1 MTNYGFARK
10 KTATW
15 IGALAIVAGVLAMF
29 GGQAH
34 AKSGYLTSFNS
45 EYGTS
50 GTALDTCNVCHTS
63 SIPTRNPY
71 GTAYGSNAHSF
82 TAIAN
87 LDSDGDGFTN
97 NAEIVART
105 FPGDAA
111 SKPATPPPPPPP
123 PTDTTPPAVS
133 STSPVNGAT
142 AVQVGANVTATFSE
156 TVKSVSTTTF
166 TLKAGTTSVAGTVT
180 LSGTTATFNP
190 TASLANATTYTAT
203 ITTGVTD
210 LANNA
215 LATNY
220 VWTFTTAAAADAT
233 PPTVTSTN
241 PAASQAGVA
250 VNTDVTATFS
260 EAVKSVSAT
269 TFTLSAGTTSV
280 AGTVTLSGTTATF
293 NPTAPLASA
302 TTYTATITTGVTD
315 LANNALAA
323 SKVWTFTTGAAA
335 DTTPPTV
342 TSTNPA
348 ASQTGV
354 PANTAV
360 QATFSKAMAGA
371 SLTTAT
377 FTLVDGSGNPV
388 AGTVTPSGATA
399 TFAPTANLANGT
411 TYTATVTTGARDLS
425 GNGLAQSRVW
435 SFTTVSGASDTDGDG
450 IPDNLD
456 TFPNDNRRAT
466 VPNPMG
472 GQETIIDTSS
482 TPGARLMGMAAMA
495 DTDASLNQTGK
506 PAGFV
511 FGNGVIA
518 FNVAGL
524 APGGTANVMLTFPAS
539 IPANAKVFKIDSGG
553 FHEFP
558 GAVISGLTVT
568 LTLSD
573 GGAGDADGVANGV
586 IDDPVGLATPVAA
599 APAASAPDSS
609 GGGCTVAGTGGGP
622 VDAAGG
628 YGFLALIALGL
639 LVRKAVPGKR

>member
-10 KTATW
+10 KAATW
-15 IGALAIVAGVLAMF
+15 IGALAIVAGVLAVF

-34 AKSGYLTSFNS
+34 AKSEYLPLFNS
-45 EYGTS
+45 QYGTS

-97 NAEIVART
+97 IAEITAMPTRT
-105 FPGDAA
+105 FPGDPA
-111 SKPATPPPPPPP
+111 SKPSTTPP
-123 PTDTTPPAVS
+123 PTDTTPPTVS
-133 STSPVNGAT
+133 STSPVAGAT
-142 AVQVGANVTATFSE
+142 AVPASADVTATFSE
-156 TVKSVSTTTF
+156 EVKLVSGTTF
-166 TLKAGTTSVAGTVT
+166 TLKAGTASVAGTVT

-210 LANNA
+210 MANNA
-215 LATNY
+215 LAPAY
-220 VWTFTTAAAADAT
+220 VWTFTTGAAADAT
-233 PPTVTSTN
+233 PPTVSSTN
-241 PAASQAGVA
+241 PVTGATA
-250 VNTDVTATFS
+250 VPVNADVTATFS

-269 TFTLSAGTTSV
+269 TFTLKAGTVSV

-293 NPTAPLASA
+293 NPSAPLASA

-323 SKVWTFTTGAAA
+323 SKVWTFTTGAGA

-342 TSTNPA
+342 SSTNPA
-348 ASQTGV
+348 GNQAGV

-360 QATFSKAMAGA
+360 TATFSEAMAGA

-388 AGTVTPSGATA
+388 AGTVTPAGATA
-399 TFAPTANLANGT
+399 TFAPTAVLANGT
-411 TYTATVTTGARDLS
+411 TYTATVTTGARDLA
-425 GNGLAQSRVW
+425 GNGLAQSRTW
-435 SFTTVSGASDTDGDG
+435 SFATVSGAADTDGDG

-456 TFPNDNRRAT
+456 AFPNDNRKGT

-472 GQETIIDTSS
+472 GQGITIDTSS
-482 TPGARLMGMAAMA
+482 SAGTRLMGVTAMA

-506 PAGFV
+506 PAGFG
-511 FGNGVIA
+511 FGNGVIS

-524 APGGTANVMLTFPAS
+524 APGGTASVVLTFPAS

-558 GAVISGLTVT
+558 GAVISGNTVT
-568 LTLSD
+568 LTLQD

-586 IDDPVGLATPVAA
+586 IDDPVGLATPVGS
-599 APAASAPDSS
+599 SAPDSS
-609 GGGCTVAGTGGGP
+609 GGGCAVAGTGGGP

>member
-10 KTATW
+10 KAATW

-34 AKSGYLTSFNS
+34 AVSSYLTSFNS
-45 EYGTS
+45 QYGTS

-63 SIPTRNPY
+63 PPSRNSY
-71 GTAYGSNAHSF
+71 GAAFASNGHSF

-97 NAEIVART
+97 IAEITART
-105 FPGDAA
+105 FPGDAN
-111 SKPATPPPPPPP
+111 SKPAVTPPPP
-123 PTDTTPPAVS
+123 PTDTTTPTVS
-133 STSPVNGAT
+133 STSPVAGAT
-142 AVQVGANVTATFSE
+142 AVQ
-156 TVKSVSTTTF
+156 
-166 TLKAGTTSVAGTVT
+166 
-180 LSGTTATFNP
+180 
-190 TASLANATTYTAT
+190 ASA
-203 ITTGVTD
+203 
-210 LANNA
+210 
-215 LATNY
+215 
-220 VWTFTTAAAADAT
+220 
-233 PPTVTSTN
+233 
-241 PAASQAGVA
+241 
-250 VNTDVTATFS
+250 DVTVTFS
-260 EAVKSVSAT
+260 EAM
-269 TFTLSAGTTSV
+269 
-280 AGTVTLSGTTATF
+280 
-293 NPTAPLASA
+293 AS
-302 TTYTATITTGVTD
+302 
-315 LANNALAA
+315 
-323 SKVWTFTTGAAA
+323 
-335 DTTPPTV
+335 
-342 TSTNPA
+342 
-348 ASQTGV
+348 
-354 PANTAV
+354 
-360 QATFSKAMAGA
+360 A

-388 AGTVTPSGATA
+388 AGTVTPAGATA
-399 TFAPTANLANGT
+399 TFAPTTNLANGT
-411 TYTATVTTGARDLS
+411 TYTATVTTGARDLA

-456 TFPNDNRRAT
+456 AFPNDNRKGT

-482 TPGARLMGMAAMA
+482 TPGARLMGVAAMA
-495 DTDASLNQTGK
+495 DTDTSLNQTGK

-518 FNVAGL
+518 FQVAGL
-524 APGGTANVMLTFPAS
+524 APGGTASVVLTFPAS

-558 GAVISGLTVT
+558 GAVISGNTVT
-568 LTLSD
+568 LTLQD

-599 APAASAPDSS
+599 APVASAPDSS
-609 GGGCTVAGTGGGP
+609 GGGCAVAGTGGGL